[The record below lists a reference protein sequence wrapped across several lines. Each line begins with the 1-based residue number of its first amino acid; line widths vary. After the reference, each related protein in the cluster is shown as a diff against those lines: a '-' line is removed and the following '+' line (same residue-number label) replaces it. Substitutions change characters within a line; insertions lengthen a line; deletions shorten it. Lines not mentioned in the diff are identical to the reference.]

1 MNIKDFA
8 QIIIE
13 TYKGT
18 IGKGPSSIK
27 VTELDNVL
35 LIDIKG
41 ALTPL
46 EYSLLQIAPEN
57 KEIIREIRSKI
68 LGHVLQK
75 DIEQILKDTHQYDLE
90 IKDYLFGLDY
100 DHDRMLVMIICNKRL
115 GLTNP

>member
-75 DIEQILKDTHQYDLE
+75 DIEQILKIHISMIWRLK
-90 IKDYLFGLDY
+90 IIYLDWT
-100 DHDRMLVMIICNKRL
+100 MTMIGC
-115 GLTNP
+115 